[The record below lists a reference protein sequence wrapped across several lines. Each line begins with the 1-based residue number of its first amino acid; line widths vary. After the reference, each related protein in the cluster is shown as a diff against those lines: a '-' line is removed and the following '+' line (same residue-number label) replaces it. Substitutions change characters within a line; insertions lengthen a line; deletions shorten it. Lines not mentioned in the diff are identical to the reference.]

1 MGNRSHVYFSST
13 VLLTVNKWTEGRLE
27 RSVQVFEILE
37 KKREREKVQYL
48 EEVKKKGRKRENKG
62 RKRENKGRTVRGK
75 KEKKG

>member
-48 EEVKKKGRKRENKG
+48 EEVKKRGR
-62 RKRENKGRTVRGK
+62 RENKGRTVRGK